1 MSLAADLS
9 PASLL
14 NTGSQFSRGLFQ
26 SLAAP
31 DPAQPPIS
39 RPMTMRPS
47 DGVGAEGQG
56 NGDGLGLVM
65 KTSRRLSRALMAG
78 ALICSPSLAFAQDTV
93 LFFGGV
99 QSCASW
105 QSSPRNQLAGQTW
118 ILGFF
123 SGHNYA
129 KAQKVGQSTNASG
142 IIGEVKKICT
152 AQPTMRLRDATKEA
166 YGNIWEREDKS
177 R

>member
-1 MSLAADLS
+1 MARALD
-9 PASLL
+9 
-14 NTGSQFSRGLFQ
+14 
-26 SLAAP
+26 
-31 DPAQPPIS
+31 
-39 RPMTMRPS
+39 
-47 DGVGAEGQG
+47 
-56 NGDGLGLVM
+56 LVM
-65 KTSRRLSRALMAG
+65 KISRRLSRALMAG
-78 ALICSPSLAFAQDTV
+78 AVICSPSLAFAQDMV

-99 QSCASW
+99 QSCTVW

-129 KAQKVGQSTNASG
+129 KAHKVGQSTNASG

-166 YGNIWEREDKS
+166 YGNIWDREAKS

>member
-1 MSLAADLS
+1 MGRTARVPGVSECACPPAAQRLAAAVNPHPLD
-9 PASLL
+9 ARYHDG
-14 NTGSQFSRGLFQ
+14 TIG
-26 SLAAP
+26 AP
-31 DPAQPPIS
+31 GYVTEDRVMA
-39 RPMTMRPS
+39 RAL
-47 DGVGAEGQG
+47 D
-56 NGDGLGLVM
+56 LVM
-65 KTSRRLSRALMAG
+65 KISRRLSRALMAG
-78 ALICSPSLAFAQDTV
+78 AVICSPSLAFAQDTV

-99 QSCASW
+99 QSCTVW

-129 KAQKVGQSTNASG
+129 KAHKVGQSTNASG

-166 YGNIWEREDKS
+166 YGNIWDREAKS
-177 R
+177 H

>member
-1 MSLAADLS
+1 MRCVYPIRDTHHRQAAAVNPHPLD
-9 PASLL
+9 ARYHDG
-14 NTGSQFSRGLFQ
+14 TIG
-26 SLAAP
+26 AP
-31 DPAQPPIS
+31 GYVTEDRVMA
-39 RPMTMRPS
+39 RAL
-47 DGVGAEGQG
+47 D
-56 NGDGLGLVM
+56 LVM
-65 KTSRRLSRALMAG
+65 KISRRLSRALMAG
-78 ALICSPSLAFAQDTV
+78 AVICSPSLAFAQDTV

-99 QSCASW
+99 QSCTVW

-129 KAQKVGQSTNASG
+129 KAHKVGQSTNASG